1 MKLPSCASTSI
12 YDHAEEIT
20 VQCYAS
26 QTGLGTAL
34 LQEGQPLADTE
45 TWYAQIEKE
54 MLAVVWSLEKFNQY
68 TYGRKVNVVSDH
80 TPLESSGKPLAIR
93 GCALT
98 SWINYMHVAACLY
111 GNKLGQ
117 RAPHTR
123 FVVLCHGLFHVICIT
138 MPSSC
143 CAIGCTNR
151 WSKVCSVKF
160 YRIPLASDR
169 RSMWVTA
176 IQRKQWTPNDYTR
189 ICSDHFCTG

>member
-1 MKLPSCASTSI
+1 MGWRAHHIREYPGHCRPRMPRRVPKVTS
-12 YDHAEEIT
+12 
-20 VQCYAS
+20 
-26 QTGLGTAL
+26 
-34 LQEGQPLADTE
+34 PLADDQIR
-45 TWYAQIEKE
+45 WYSSPLGRWQ
-54 MLAVVWSLEKFNQY
+54 LAY
-68 TYGRKVNVVSDH
+68 IT
-80 TPLESSGKPLAIR
+80 IR